1 MKKFAF
7 SSSDTDLIA
16 SITMA
21 LRSLH
26 PGLVCWIGFSCGF
39 PVSSYSKNIAVHRAT
54 MSLKYFS
61 CALRLYSLVSV
72 IVLVMKFIVDTL
84 LEATGLNGSDIPCLG
99 KCIDISP
106 SGKRRRV
113 RRMWWSGFLIPA
125 K

>member
-26 PGLVCWIGFSCGF
+26 PGLVCWIGVTCGF
-39 PVSSYSKNIAVHRAT
+39 LVSSCSRNIAVHRAT

-72 IVLVMKFIVDTL
+72 KVLVMKLIVDTL
-84 LEATGLNGSDIPCLG
+84 FEATGL
-99 KCIDISP
+99 
-106 SGKRRRV
+106 
-113 RRMWWSGFLIPA
+113 
-125 K
+125 